1 MEPRTP
7 SASLKACGWSMLAF
21 ALFILTGTIVKAI
34 LADSLTVDLLSVL
47 VVWLSI
53 RVLGGSL
60 RAAKVA
66 RWIFVVYVVI
76 CVAIMICI
84 FAAPERIKV
93 YERPLSE
100 ASLPWVI
107 GLAAI
112 VATWATIN
120 FLLLW
125 RAIREA
131 AKPAP
136 EAQP

>member
-1 MEPRTP
+1 MEPQTP

-21 ALFILTGTIVKAI
+21 ALCLLAGTIVTAI
-34 LADSLTVDLLSVL
+34 LADDLTVDLLSVL
-47 VVWLSI
+47 VLWLSI
-53 RVLGGSL
+53 KVLGGSL

-76 CVAIMICI
+76 CVAIMICV
-84 FAAPERIKV
+84 FAAPEMIK
-93 YERPLSE
+93 EGGRPVSE
-100 ASLPWVI
+100 AAWPWVI

-112 VATWATIN
+112 GATWATIN

>member
-1 MEPRTP
+1 MEPQTP

-21 ALFILTGTIVKAI
+21 ALCILAGTIVRAI

-47 VVWLSI
+47 VLWLSI

-66 RWIFVVYVVI
+66 RWIFVVYIVI
-76 CVAIMICI
+76 CVAIMIGV
-84 FAAPERIKV
+84 FAAPEMIRV
-93 YERPLSE
+93 DGRPASE
-100 ASLPWVI
+100 AALPWAF

-112 VATWATIN
+112 GATWATIN

-131 AKPAP
+131 AKPTP